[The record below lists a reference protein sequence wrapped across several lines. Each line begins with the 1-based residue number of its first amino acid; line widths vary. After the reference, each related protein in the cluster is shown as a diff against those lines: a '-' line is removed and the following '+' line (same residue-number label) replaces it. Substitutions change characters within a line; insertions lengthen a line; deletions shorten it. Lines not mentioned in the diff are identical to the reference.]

1 MSLFRALLGHLTRIL
16 AMVLIVLLIV
26 DYFNPYMEFLSN
38 TAAKIFLLLLCVS
51 AFLLTLI
58 IRKK

>member
-38 TAAKIFLLLLCVS
+38 TATKIFLLILCVS